1 MDFLE
6 LVFNEAINMT
16 KIGSVLFLIILIAR
30 YMLSRF
36 PKIYSYLLWIALF
49 VRLLIPMNLSISMG
63 LIVLRN
69 FKKNINTNTLQ
80 NISDGVVRE
89 YSSSNDVISTLDLHR
104 STMQY
109 FLWFVIII
117 WIIGMIVISA
127 YSIISY
133 IKMRKKLS
141 TATIVKDNI
150 YETDMINSPFVFGF
164 FKPRIYIP
172 TELNELE

>member
-49 VRLLIPMNLSISMG
+49 VRLLIPMNLSVSMG

-69 FKKNINTNTLQ
+69 FKKKHKH
-80 NISDGVVRE
+80 E
-89 YSSSNDVISTLDLHR
+89 YTSKYIGWSSKGI
-104 STMQY
+104 Q
-109 FLWFVIII
+109 FI
-117 WIIGMIVISA
+117 
-127 YSIISY
+127 
-133 IKMRKKLS
+133 
-141 TATIVKDNI
+141 
-150 YETDMINSPFVFGF
+150 
-164 FKPRIYIP
+164 
-172 TELNELE
+172 